1 MPHTAPAPGSL
12 RPVVIVALV
21 TALCLA
27 GDSMLYIALP
37 IYWHEVGLEA
47 L

>member
-27 GDSMLYIALP
+27 
-37 IYWHEVGLEA
+37 
-47 L
+47 